1 MTITTSITTVPFTPP
16 WLEGTPDAPV
26 FHLRAGSTIERG
38 QMLAQLDGP
47 LQAAKVWSHELRE
60 AQLKGIDALF
70 AEDPD
75 YDRIVAIFSAEGEE
89 ADALSAEDKELGKGI
104 DALLVAHWPAYADL
118 VAQMQRRRT
127 LVPIVAL
134 TRYCTGWE
142 NVRDDKGEP
151 IPFEADKNGHVADR
165 ALRRLQELDLQLAGS
180 RAFNLQF
187 GGGEEK
193 NSERPSSSEG
203 GQKTSKADAPR
214 AKGGRSKARGGRK
227 TPASSSPRGSG
238 R

>member
-1 MTITTSITTVPFTPP
+1 MIVTTTTETVPYTHP
-16 WLEGTPDAPV
+16 WVQGTPGAPV

-38 QMLAQLDGP
+38 QMTALLDGP
-47 LQAAKVWSHELRE
+47 LQAAKVWSHQLRE

-75 YDRIVAIFSAEGEE
+75 YDRLVAIFSAEGEE
-89 ADALSAEDKELGKGI
+89 AEQLSDDDKKLAEAVDP
-104 DALLVAHWPAYADL
+104 LLVKHWPAYADL
-118 VAQMQRRRT
+118 VAQMERRRT

-134 TRYCTGWE
+134 PRYCTGWE
-142 NVRDDKGEP
+142 NVRDDKGAE
-151 IPFEADKNGHVADR
+151 IPFETDKNGHVADR

-193 NSERPSSSEG
+193 NFERPSSSEG
-203 GQKTSKADAPR
+203 GQKTSKAASPR
-214 AKGGRSKARGGRK
+214 AKAGRSKARGGRK
-227 TPASSSPRGSG
+227 TPA
-238 R
+238 

>member
-1 MTITTSITTVPFTPP
+1 MIVTTTTEIVPFTPP
-16 WLEGTPDAPV
+16 WLEGTLGAPK
-26 FHLRAGSTIERG
+26 FHLRAGTTIERG
-38 QMLAQLDGP
+38 IMLALLDGP
-47 LQAAKVWSHELRE
+47 LQAAKVWSHQLRE

-75 YDRIVAIFSAEGEE
+75 YDRLVAIFSAEGEE
-89 ADALSAEDKELGKGI
+89 AEQLSEEDKKLGEAV
-104 DALLVAHWPAYADL
+104 DPMLVAHWPAYADL

-142 NVRDDKGEP
+142 NVRDDKGAP

-193 NSERPSSSEG
+193 NSERPSSSEDG
-203 GQKTSKADAPR
+203 PKTSKAASPR
-214 AKGGRSKARGGRK
+214 AKGGRSKARGGRR
-227 TPASSSPRGSG
+227 TPA
-238 R
+238 

>member
-1 MTITTSITTVPFTPP
+1 MIVTTTTETVPYTHP
-16 WLEGTPDAPV
+16 WVQGTPGAPV

-38 QMLAQLDGP
+38 QMTALLDGP
-47 LQAAKVWSHELRE
+47 LQAAKVWSHQLRE

-75 YDRIVAIFSAEGEE
+75 YDRLVAIFSAEGEE
-89 ADALSAEDKELGKGI
+89 AEQLSDDDKKLAEAVDP
-104 DALLVAHWPAYADL
+104 LLVKHWPAYADL
-118 VAQMQRRRT
+118 VAQMERRRT

-134 TRYCTGWE
+134 TRYCAGWE
-142 NVRDDKGEP
+142 NVRDDKGEV

-180 RAFNLQF
+180 RAFNMQF

-193 NSERPSSSEG
+193 NFERPSSSEG
-203 GQKTSKADAPR
+203 GQKTSKAASPR
-214 AKGGRSKARGGRK
+214 AKAGRSKARGGRK
-227 TPASSSPRGSG
+227 TPA
-238 R
+238 

>member
-1 MTITTSITTVPFTPP
+1 MIVTTTTETVPYTHP
-16 WLEGTPDAPV
+16 WVQKVDGAPV

-38 QMLAQLDGP
+38 QMTALLDGP
-47 LQAAKVWSHELRE
+47 LQAAKVWSHQLRE

-70 AEDPD
+70 AEEPE
-75 YDRIVAIFSAEGEE
+75 YDRLVAIFSAEGEE
-89 ADALSAEDKELGKGI
+89 AEQLSDDDKKLAKAV
-104 DALLVAHWPAYADL
+104 DPLLVKHWPAYADL
-118 VAQMQRRRT
+118 VAQMERRRT

-142 NVRDDKGEP
+142 NVRDENGAV

-165 ALRRLQELDLQLAGS
+165 ALRRLQEVDLLFAGS
-180 RAFNLQF
+180 RAFSLQF

-193 NSERPSSSEG
+193 NFERPSSSEDG
-203 GQKTSKADAPR
+203 PKTSKSASPR

-227 TPASSSPRGSG
+227 TPA
-238 R
+238 